1 MKNDKFPVILMLDK
15 ERDNTVINEW
25 LLKSSI
31 RTFEAADAL
40 DVCVEISDFTSKEC
54 LDLIILRTF
63 STSTDLE
70 LIKSMSECERITA
83 ARPPVILFSEKK
95 GLLKQGNYLESDS
108 AAIDARLDHIFPA
121 KILRQ
126 IRA

>member
-1 MKNDKFPVILMLDK
+1 MINNKFPVILMLDK
-15 ERDNTVINEW
+15 ELDNTIINEW
-25 LLKSSI
+25 LLESSV

-63 STSTDLE
+63 STSTDLK
-70 LIKSMSECERITA
+70 LIKSMIECEAVTA
-83 ARPPVILFSEKK
+83 THPPVILFSEKK
-95 GLLKQGNYLESDS
+95 GLLKQGVYLESDS

-121 KILRQ
+121 KMLQQ
-126 IRA
+126 IHA